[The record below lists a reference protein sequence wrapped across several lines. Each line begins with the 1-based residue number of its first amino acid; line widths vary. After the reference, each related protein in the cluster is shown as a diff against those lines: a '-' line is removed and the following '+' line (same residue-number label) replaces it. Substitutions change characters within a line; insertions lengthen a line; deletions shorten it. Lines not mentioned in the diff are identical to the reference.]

1 MNTSEAIRPMA
12 RKARPATPLSGL
24 VAILWRGVFFA
35 IPFALFFG
43 LLTGGGWAALPSIYA
58 VSLVFTYC
66 NALASWVVRWFVR
79 PGLEGSAGAGSP
91 TARGKAILLDVTAY
105 AGAAIAASMLAAG
118 IIHFTIFPG
127 FLGSARQFAIVAL
140 FSLLF
145 AALFIGV
152 AYAYHFYEDALLRA
166 RSEEELNLARR
177 IQRSFLL
184 SQFPSLPGV
193 EVHALNVS
201 SKQVSGDFYDVVPA
215 GDRAFLVCVADV
227 SGKGVPAA
235 LLGSMLQASLR
246 TQAPIAA
253 SVGSIVENV
262 NSLLCGGVANGQFAT
277 MFLARMDEA
286 TMTMSYVNAGHNHPV
301 LVRANGT
308 RELLAKGGPMVGSF
322 AHVPFEEG
330 RVTLAPGD
338 RVVMYTDGLSE
349 AMDARRQMYGDD
361 RLVDLA
367 ASLPNGQTAREST
380 DAIMGALAQFL
391 DGEEPQDDMTL
402 LVLRVLGPAGGRPP
416 RAAAALP
423 ASSTQEE
430 VR

>member
-1 MNTSEAIRPMA
+1 MA
-12 RKARPATPLSGL
+12 RKARPDTPFASL
-24 VAILWRGVFFA
+24 VKILWRGVFYA
-35 IPFALFFG
+35 IPFAIFFG
-43 LLTGGGWAALPSIYA
+43 VLMGGTWAAFRGIYL

-66 NALASWVVRWFVR
+66 NSLASWAVHWFLIPALRGRKDAAFATTRANAIVV
-79 PGLEGSAGAGSP
+79 
-91 TARGKAILLDVTAY
+91 DVATY
-105 AGAAIAASMLAAG
+105 AATAIAASLIAAT
-118 IIHFTIFPG
+118 IIHFTILPG
-127 FLGSARQFAIVAL
+127 FLGSVRQFAVIGL
-140 FSLLF
+140 FTLLF

-152 AYAYHFYEDALLRA
+152 SYAYHFYQDALLRA

-184 SQFPSLPGV
+184 SQFPSRPGV

-215 GDRAFLVCVADV
+215 GDRAFLICVADV

-246 TQAPIAA
+246 TQAPIAT
-253 SVGSIVENV
+253 SVGAMVSNV
-262 NSLLCGGVANGQFAT
+262 NSLLCQGVANGQFAT

-308 RELLAKGGPMVGSF
+308 RELLEKGGPMVGSF
-322 AHVPFEEG
+322 DLVPFEEG
-330 RVTLAPGD
+330 RVALAPGD

-349 AMDARRQMYGDD
+349 AMDAHQEMYGDD

-367 ASLPNGQTAREST
+367 AALPAGQSAREST
-380 DAIMGALAQFL
+380 DSIMGALAQFL
-391 DGEEPQDDMTL
+391 NGEEPQDDMTL
-402 LVLRVLGPAGGRPP
+402 LVMRVLSPTDPDPARTEPV
-416 RAAAALP
+416 ALP
-423 ASSTQEE
+423 ALGAP
-430 VR
+430 R